1 MFDHPPCLSHQPS
14 LSHPRRTC
22 QQKSGLDVLAPAA
35 VPKRALLDDPPAES
49 LRRSSQ
55 KAPEALKPPAALLK
69 RLDEQ
74 AAKKSAWLEQE
85 RRKREQA
92 QLAECTFRPKLS
104 GPSAAVRR
112 GEEVNGASAAA
123 PLPAGMA
130 RYLETR
136 RRAAEKKAEEEARVA
151 EVFGLKKSHANRSA
165 TVPRP
170 FRLASA
176 ARSDALREHTAA
188 KPLSPASSAVG
199 VDPSYSGRQ
208 AKSAQPLSSGAV
220 SPETALMHEALFT

>member
-1 MFDHPPCLSHQPS
+1 MTTSRAFLISSFFPT
-14 LSHPRRTC
+14 PRLARG
-22 QQKSGLDVLAPAA
+22 QKSGLDVLAPATA
-35 VPKRALLDDPPAES
+35 PKRAQRDDSPPES
-49 LRRSSQ
+49 LGRSSQ
-55 KAPEALKPPAALLK
+55 KAPEAPKPPTALLK

-104 GPSAAVRR
+104 GTSAAVRS

-130 RYLETR
+130 RYLATR
-136 RRAAEKKAEEEARVA
+136 RRAAEKKAEEEARIA
-151 EVFGLKKSHANRSA
+151 EVFGLKTSRTNRPP

-176 ARSDALREHTAA
+176 ARSVALREHDAV
-188 KPLSPASSAVG
+188 KPLSPPSSAVG
-199 VDPSYSGRQ
+199 VDPSHSGRR
-208 AKSAQPLSSGAV
+208 AKSAQPLSRGAV